1 MPVVPLVTAV
11 GDEDVEDD
19 VDDDVVLTEDVADE
33 LVISL
38 AGALLVELQDVLAL
52 YLAMR
57 RVLCSDHSP

>member
-38 AGALLVELQDVLAL
+38 AGALLVGLQDVLAL

-57 RVLCSDHSP
+57 RVLYSDHSP

>member
-38 AGALLVELQDVLAL
+38 AGALLVGLQDVLAL

-57 RVLCSDHSP
+57 RVLYYDHSP